1 MLMLFKQTEQD
12 LNIIFVNVIDF
23 IVIREI
29 INETDMNMGSQSK
42 KLFKMWYLE
51 LVTILYKTM

>member
-12 LNIIFVNVIDF
+12 LNMIFVNVIDF

-42 KLFKMWYLE
+42 KLFKM
-51 LVTILYKTM
+51 

>member
-1 MLMLFKQTEQD
+1 MLILFKQTEQD

-42 KLFKMWYLE
+42 KLFKM
-51 LVTILYKTM
+51 

>member
-1 MLMLFKQTEQD
+1 MLFKQTEQD

-29 INETDMNMGSQSK
+29 INETDMNMGSQI
-42 KLFKMWYLE
+42 E
-51 LVTILYKTM
+51 KTFQDVIYRAGYNTL